1 MHKVTK
7 ILVPIDFSPESRQ
20 ALRDA
25 ASIAR
30 ETGAQLIALHVIDER
45 VERDL
50 LLSSIVSVDGW
61 RFPADGLAA
70 IPLDLVMRERALDLW
85 NFVEREA
92 EPLSQDRVK
101 KVVRLGKFT
110 REITNFMRDEEVD
123 LLVLKLRRRRRFPE
137 LTTLQ
142 LVTIAGRL
150 SCPVL
155 LDPPAVR
162 DLPEPKNGLLTFNLL
177 PTWRFLSCRQAI

>member
-7 ILVPIDFSPESRQ
+7 ILVPIDFSPESGQ

-30 ETGAQLIALHVIDER
+30 ETGAQLIALHVIDEKVVSDR
-45 VERDL
+45 
-50 LLSSIVSVDGW
+50 LLSSIVPVDGW
-61 RFPADGLAA
+61 RFPLDGWAT

-110 REITNFMRDEEVD
+110 REITKFMRDEEVD
-123 LLVLKLRRRRRFPE
+123 LLVLKLRRRRLFPD
-137 LTTLQ
+137 LTTLK

-162 DLPEPKNGLLTFNLL
+162 DRAEPKNGLLTFDLL
-177 PTWRFLSCRQAI
+177 PAAR